1 MLSLTEIQFQKRK
14 IEKRLVS
21 NELFH
26 SDDVQVK

>member
-14 IEKRLVS
+14 NEKRLVS

-26 SDDVQVK
+26 RDDGQVK